1 MFDTRAVARALTA
14 AAFFTPAQADALT
27 DAVRQTAEHDA
38 AGAAIGTL
46 ATKDDAEF
54 ERSRERSDTWIAASR
69 F

>member
-1 MFDTRAVARALTA
+1 MFDTHAVARALTA
-14 AAFFTPAQADALT
+14 AAFPSAPADALT

-38 AGAAIGTL
+38 AGVDVGTL
-46 ATKDDAEF
+46 ATKDAEF

>member
-1 MFDTRAVARALTA
+1 MLDTHAVARALTT
-14 AAFFTPAQADALT
+14 AAFPPAQADALT

-38 AGAAIGTL
+38 AGADVGML